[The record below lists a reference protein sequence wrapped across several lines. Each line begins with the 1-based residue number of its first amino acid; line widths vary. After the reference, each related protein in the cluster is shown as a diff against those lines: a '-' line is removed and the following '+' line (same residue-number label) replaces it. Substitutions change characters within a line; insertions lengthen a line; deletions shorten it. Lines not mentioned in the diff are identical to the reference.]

1 LYFSENGIN
10 YGSGYC
16 PGDDDSLTKRGDI
29 QIFLEADK
37 MLHEPVM
44 NEDTGEDRALKYRTQ
59 TGARLFSAY
68 ALIYA
73 VFVVIN
79 LVSPTLM
86 ERMVF
91 WGLNLAVTYGI
102 GLILLAILMALIYN
116 RLCALKEK
124 ELNDESV
131 MKAVK

>member
-1 LYFSENGIN
+1 
-10 YGSGYC
+10 
-16 PGDDDSLTKRGDI
+16 
-29 QIFLEADK
+29 

>member
-1 LYFSENGIN
+1 
-10 YGSGYC
+10 
-16 PGDDDSLTKRGDI
+16 
-29 QIFLEADK
+29 
-37 MLHEPVM
+37 MLHKPAM
-44 NEDTGEDRALKYRTQ
+44 NEDTGEDLALKYRTQ
-59 TGARLFSAY
+59 TGARLFLAY
-68 ALIYA
+68 ALIYG

-86 ERMVF
+86 ERMVLG
-91 WGLNLAVTYGI
+91 GLNLAVTYGI

-124 ELNDESV
+124 ELNEENV